1 MDVHVLTEFV
11 KHGRPGFKRIS
22 KTWTSRFSKDGRPY
36 FSMENMDVRMSF
48 VHIFS
53 NVKHGLSNVILKS
66 NFVGETNNLNRMVF
80 AHFKGDPREERSW
93 AELLDFLWYHE

>member
-1 MDVHVLTEFV
+1 
-11 KHGRPGFKRIS
+11 
-22 KTWTSRFSKDGRPY
+22 
-36 FSMENMDVRMSF
+36 MSF

>member
-1 MDVHVLTEFV
+1 MDVQVLKYVV
-11 KHGRPGFKRIS
+11 KYGRPGFKICC
-22 KTWTSRFSKDGRPY
+22 KIWTSRFLKDGRPY
-36 FSMENMDVRMSF
+36 FSMENMDVRMSS

-53 NVKHGLSNVILKS
+53 NVSHGISNVILKS

-93 AELLDFLWYHE
+93 AELLDFLSYHE